1 LKVSAGTEIAPTFRC
16 PVHPG
21 VSAMLKTHI
30 GPYQLIREIA
40 DDRIGTSFEAVDH
53 AVNKKVILKYLR
65 PERVIPEILPR
76 LYSEAKTL
84 ASLNHP
90 HIGRVFGFV
99 RRVDQLYLVME
110 FLEGQTLEDILK
122 NQGRMQPAV
131 ALALFRQI
139 MAGVAFAHRLGVI
152 HGDLKPSNILVPDLG
167 RIKILNFAIAH
178 IVGSSQPVDS
188 RESSLSYVSPE
199 QLEGNPPDARS
210 DIYSL
215 GMMLY
220 EMIVGKSPYDAY
232 RTADDRVSNAQD
244 EIPSLAF
251 IPVPPSVVLADLP
264 KWLDEFLLRMVAR
277 SPSDRFQSIKEMGR
291 VLEVE
296 IAHINQRYMPKRGTF
311 YEGLWRQGRQGSYL
325 ISIPKNLVRVAGNR
339 SLESIK
345 NAASAIAK
353 FPIRLPYTFADR
365 PKSEHVR
372 VIFKR
377 VFHPIFSAS
386 NYFLQTKPL
395 LESLKK
401 RFPARVKAD
410 WRRYLQ
416 AACLLALISVESFYF
431 RGANISFLIDSRL
444 LSGPSLNDAVDSMF
458 ARINREELK
467 PAVSEVGKRE
477 LATGLERQNRN
488 RQELEKPASPVP
500 IRVRPEP
507 LKRLPV
513 NRPQRAPI
521 ASNPKRGANVPL
533 ENPSKV
539 QEQKVNEPVTTPQN
553 TTLQSQLN
561 VKWEN

>member
-1 LKVSAGTEIAPTFRC
+1 
-16 PVHPG
+16 
-21 VSAMLKTHI
+21 MLKTRI

-40 DDRIGTSFEAVDH
+40 DDRIGPSFEAVDH
-53 AVNKKVILKYLR
+53 ALNKKVILKYLR

-110 FLEGQTLEDILK
+110 FLQGQTLEDVLK
-122 NQGRMQPAV
+122 KQGRMQPAT
-131 ALALFRQI
+131 ALALFHQI

-152 HGDLKPSNILVPDLG
+152 HGDLKLSNILVPDLG
-167 RIKILNFAIAH
+167 PIKILNFAIVH
-178 IVGSSQPVDS
+178 ILGSPDPVGS

-199 QLEGNPPDARS
+199 QMEGDPPDARS

-220 EMIVGKSPYDAY
+220 EMMVGKSPYDAY
-232 RTADDRVSNAQD
+232 RPVDDRVSNTHDQ
-244 EIPSLAF
+244 IPSTAL
-251 IPVPPSVVLADLP
+251 IPVPPSLVRADLP
-264 KWLDEFLLRMVAR
+264 KWLDEFLLRMLAR
-277 SPSDRFQSIKEMGR
+277 SPSDRFQSVKAMGR
-291 VLEVE
+291 VLEAE
-296 IAHINQRYMPKRGTF
+296 IARINKRATPKRGTD
-311 YEGLWRQGRQGSYL
+311 GLWRQRWADL
-325 ISIPKNLVRVAGNR
+325 IGIPKNLVLVAGNR

-345 NAASAIAK
+345 NTVSVIAK
-353 FPIRLPYTFADR
+353 LPTR
-365 PKSEHVR
+365 PARTLANLAKSRTECVWM
-372 VIFKR
+372 ISER
-377 VFHPIFSAS
+377 VFRPIFLAS
-386 NYFLQTKPL
+386 NYFLHSPKPP
-395 LESLKK
+395 LEFLKK

-410 WRRYLQ
+410 WGRCLQ

-507 LKRLPV
+507 LERLPV
-513 NRPQRAPI
+513 NRPQRASI
-521 ASNPKRGANVPL
+521 ASNPKREANVPL

-539 QEQKVNEPVTTPQN
+539 QKQKVNEPVTTPQN